1 MSSKAKILVLFAVII
16 AGGFGLVLWKGK
28 SGGHGG
34 ALTKVTKEEMEMLVK
49 DLNPMQQRM
58 LAESPDQKKEL
69 AKNLQ
74 EFLAIAS
81 QARKEGYANK
91 PEVKEELEYMHKA
104 ILALSYDKVKNKDK
118 PMPPLSMITEAQVA
132 EFWGE
137 DPAKAAEK
145 KQGEVPPGGMP
156 PQQPQQPQ
164 GQQPPADQPQPEPKE
179 DAKETEAPDAKP
191 SQLVIASS
199 AESEGFFASLME
211 KIGLGSVSQAAKVR
225 RHEAEFKKFLDAQK
239 KLETERGQRPAGVE
253 MSPEQVQQMRDSF
266 ARFSIYAEEAE
277 SKMDELGEEFAKK
290 VEFQTKIQQSQLLA
304 QLYARD
310 KLVPQLEVTEKD
322 IEKYIADHPELVKEK
337 KAKADEVLKKAKD
350 GGDFAELAKEFSEDP
365 GSKENGGLYENVP
378 MGQMVPAFEKAAV
391 ALQPGQIA
399 PELVKTKFGYH
410 IIKLEKKGK
419 TKGADGKEVDSYD
432 ARHILISTT
441 YKDPSNPMQQ
451 EMPLDA
457 YVDGLLKKEKQEKIL
472 AEILKN
478 NPIEVASDFTVE
490 APPMPQQ
497 PQLPPGAQMPPQQQQ
512 PPAGGDEKSVEA
524 PKEEPKP
531 ESGDAKEDKK

>member
-1 MSSKAKILVLFAVII
+1 MSSKAKILILFAAII

-28 SGGHGG
+28 PGGHGG

-58 LAESPDQKKEL
+58 LAENPDQKKEL

-81 QARKEGYANK
+81 QARKDGFADK
-91 PEVKEELEYMHKA
+91 PEVKEELQYMHKA

-145 KQGEVPPGGMP
+145 KEGEVQPGGLQ
-156 PQQPQQPQ
+156 QQPQQ
-164 GQQPPADQPQPEPKE
+164 QPPAEQPQPEQPQPP
-179 DAKETEAPDAKP
+179 AKEEPKQAEAPKSKP
-191 SQLVIASS
+191 SKLVIAAP

-211 KIGLGSVSQAAKVR
+211 KIGLGSVSAAAKVR
-225 RHEAEFKKFLDAQK
+225 RHEADFKKFLDAQK
-239 KLETERGQRPAGVE
+239 KLEAEKGQRPEGQE
-253 MSPEQVQQMRDSF
+253 MSPEQIKQMRDSF

-277 SKMDELGEEFAKK
+277 SKMGELGEEFAKK

-304 QLYARD
+304 QLYARE

-337 KAKADEVLKKAKD
+337 KTKADDILKKAKD
-350 GGDFAELAKEFSEDP
+350 GSDFEALAKEFSEDP
-365 GSKENGGLYENVP
+365 GSKEKGGLYENVP
-378 MGQMVPAFEKAAV
+378 LGQMVPAFEKAAL
-391 ALQPGQIA
+391 ALEPGQVA

-410 IIKLEKKGK
+410 VIKLVKKGK
-419 TKGADGKEVDSYD
+419 TKGPDGKEVDSYD

-441 YKDPSNPMQQ
+441 FKDPANPMQQ

-457 YVDGLLKKEKQEKIL
+457 YVDGLLKKEKQDKIL
-472 AEILKN
+472 ADILKN
-478 NPIEVASDFTVE
+478 NPIEVATDFKVE

-497 PQLPPGAQMPPQQQQ
+497 PQLPPGAQLP
-512 PPAGGDEKSVEA
+512 PPAGDGEQPAEDPKEA
-524 PKEEPKP
+524 PEAKKG
-531 ESGDAKEDKK
+531 ESKNDKK

>member
-1 MSSKAKILVLFAVII
+1 MSSKGKILILFAAII

-28 SGGHGG
+28 PGGHGG

-81 QARKEGYANK
+81 QARKEGYADK

-145 KQGEVPPGGMP
+145 KEGEMQPGGMP
-156 PQQPQQPQ
+156 PQPQQ
-164 GQQPPADQPQPEPKE
+164 QQPPAQQPQPEQAQPKE
-179 DAKETEAPDAKP
+179 EPKEAEAPKAKP
-191 SQLVIASS
+191 SQLVIAAP

-211 KIGLGSVSQAAKVR
+211 KIGLGSASAAAKVR
-225 RHEAEFKKFLDAQK
+225 RHEADFKKFLDAQK
-239 KLETERGQRPAGVE
+239 KLETEKGQRPEGQE
-253 MSPEQVQQMRDSF
+253 MSPEQIQQMRDSF

-304 QLYARD
+304 QLYAKE
-310 KLVPQLEVTEKD
+310 KLVPQLEVKEKD
-322 IEKYIADHPELVKEK
+322 IEKYIADHPELLKEQ
-337 KAKADEVLKKAKD
+337 KAKADDVLKKAKD
-350 GGDFAELAKEFSEDP
+350 GGDFEALAKEFSEDP
-365 GSKENGGLYENVP
+365 GSKEKGGLYEDVP
-378 MGQMVPAFEKAAV
+378 LGQMVPAFEKAAL
-391 ALQPGQIA
+391 ALEPGQVA

-410 IIKLEKKGK
+410 IIQLVKKGK
-419 TKGADGKEVDSYD
+419 AKGPDGKEVDAYD

-441 YKDPSNPMQQ
+441 YKDPANPMQQ

-457 YVDGLLKKEKQEKIL
+457 YVDGLLKKEKQDKIL
-472 AEILKN
+472 ADILKN
-478 NPIEVASDFTVE
+478 NPIEVATDFTVE

-497 PQLPPGAQMPPQQQQ
+497 PQMPPGAQLPPQ
-512 PPAGGDEKSVEA
+512 PPAGEQDQPDEA
-524 PKEEPKP
+524 PKEAPEPKKDEP
-531 ESGDAKEDKK
+531 KNDKK